1 MGPYSLT
8 YNFNPNDLLW
18 VLDGDSVKKA
28 TCLQVDIKIVP
39 TTTTTFTTIIN
50 YIVLL
55 DCNAGTM
62 TVSQQNAYSSL
73 DQAIAALQTYMAN
86 KTC

>member
-28 TCLQVDIKIVP
+28 TCIQVDIKIVP
-39 TTTTTFTTIIN
+39 STATSNTTLIN

-62 TVSQQNAYSSL
+62 TVSEQNAYASL
-73 DQAIAALQTYMAN
+73 EQAIAALQNYMSTR
-86 KTC
+86 TC